1 MRTFFFATLMA
12 ALLTISFAA
21 STHTPAKAAEVDHSQ
36 ATFEQVLSQTAA
48 FLREGAYRVEVA
60 SQWKSAGT
68 AQGGSGASTYRLWV
82 ERPAKFRIEIQSS
95 AAPQPE
101 LLCACDGNA
110 VTTLLAARK
119 LYSKSPAANGLQNN
133 TLLAMSLAGSGV
145 DVLLQPNLVAFV
157 HSQVTGVK
165 HAKTVKDG
173 QPLHHFRMQ
182 WAQGDLE
189 LWIAAEGPPVP
200 KQFRRTV
207 VVPAPDG
214 SQYTLTTTTQW
225 TWQIGEPIPAETFAI
240 SLPAGAQRV
249 ADIYSALAGDDS
261 AARIGKQLP
270 ELKLTGLDGSSLKLA
285 PQEKAASV
293 FIFWASWC
301 APSVSDLA
309 GVTDFV
315 KQYSSRGAQ
324 FYAVNVGESI
334 DDVRRFASGKALQ
347 STIVLDTSGQ
357 ASAAL
362 GIVDLPAA
370 VVVDSS
376 GKVLS
381 VARGSGKEVLLAVAK
396 QLEPLLAKSQV
407 AEESQPGAAQR

>member
-1 MRTFFFATLMA
+1 MRTILFA
-12 ALLTISFAA
+12 ALLAVGFAA
-21 STHTPAKAAEVDHSQ
+21 PAGAQVATSEIDHSQ
-36 ATFEQVLSQTAA
+36 ATFEQVLSRTAA
-48 FLREGAYRVEVA
+48 FLHEGAYNVEVA
-60 SQWKSAGT
+60 SQWKTSGT
-68 AQGGSGASTYRLWV
+68 AQGASGASTYRLWV
-82 ERPAKFRIEIQSS
+82 ERPAKFRIEIQS
-95 AAPQPE
+95 AGAPAPE
-101 LLCACDGNA
+101 LLCASDGEV

-119 LYSKSPAANGLQNN
+119 LYSKSPAASGLQHN

-165 HAKTVKDG
+165 HAQTVKDG

-189 LWIAAEGPPVP
+189 LWIAAAGPPVP
-200 KQFRRTV
+200 QQFRRTV

-214 SQYTLTTTTQW
+214 SKYTLTTTTQW
-225 TWQIGEPIPAETFAI
+225 KWHVGESAADGKFAVQ
-240 SLPAGAQRV
+240 LPDGARRV
-249 ADIYSALAGDDS
+249 ADIYAALAGDDS

-309 GVTDFV
+309 GVSDFI

-334 DDVRRFASGKALQ
+334 DDVRRFASGKSLQ
-347 STIVLDTSGQ
+347 STIVLDSSGH

-396 QLEPLLAKSQV
+396 ELEPLLAKSQV
-407 AEESQPGAAQR
+407 AEEHKPGAAQR